1 LTSSYVEERRI
12 HLPAGLRVTE
22 LPAGGEAIS
31 PFGRVVVRYVSAP
44 GEITVTTEL
53 TFERHRI
60 SQADYPALRRWT
72 EAADA
77 LLRQRITLGGAR

>member
-1 LTSSYVEERRI
+1 
-12 HLPAGLRVTE
+12 
-22 LPAGGEAIS
+22 
-31 PFGRVVVRYVSAP
+31 VVVRYVSAP